1 MSESLPRAPLEDS
14 TVPMPAADL
23 LRGIAHDMRA
33 PLSGALAL
41 LDLLAGG
48 TDGLLEPAQ
57 VSRLRRVR
65 EQLERLARLAAEIA
79 DLAAIE
85 SGHLRLLPGPV
96 PIAEAFAA
104 ARKSLAPMLKLRGID
119 LQVSAHDSMPR
130 ALADERRLQQALA
143 ALIHTAS
150 RATSSTGLE
159 LSAEP
164 VGGSIRITLRE
175 THRGMPV
182 EALAEAA
189 AGNGD
194 LEAARSLDA
203 AGTLLER
210 TGVSAARSLLAL
222 QGGTLTWR
230 PDPASDTVA
239 LVTLP
244 AEPVVGGENGRATE
258 RLRETRRQSS

>member
-1 MSESLPRAPLEDS
+1 
-14 TVPMPAADL
+14 MPAADL

-41 LDLLAGG
+41 LDMLAGG
-48 TDGLLEPAQ
+48 SDGVLEPAQ

-65 EQLERLARLAAEIA
+65 EQLERLGKLAAEIA

-96 PIAEAFAA
+96 PIAEALTA
-104 ARKSLAPMLKLRGID
+104 ARQNLAPMLKSRGME
-119 LQVSAHDSMPR
+119 LQVSVIESLPR

-159 LSAEP
+159 LTAEP
-164 VGGSIRITLRE
+164 AGGSIRITLRE

-182 EALAEAA
+182 EALAREAA
-189 AGNGD
+189 AANGD
-194 LEAARSLDA
+194 LEAARGLEA
-203 AGTLLER
+203 AGTLLDR
-210 TGVSAARSLLAL
+210 TGISAARSLLAL

-230 PDPASDTVA
+230 PDPAGDTVA

-244 AEPVVGGENGRATE
+244 AEPVVGGEASRPLE
-258 RLRETRRQSS
+258 RPRETRRQSS